1 MLPLPKKTPSDI
13 AQMLRHASLAALI
26 PAILVLSPL
35 VGWFLGK
42 WVGGWIH
49 FPRQGAL
56 VGVLLGFIAGVRE
69 TITLIRRINAE
80 MR

>member
-1 MLPLPKKTPSDI
+1 MLPLGKKTPSDT
-13 AQMLRHASLAALI
+13 ARMLRYASMAALI

-49 FPRQGAL
+49 YPRQGAL

-69 TITLIRRINAE
+69 TINLIRRINE
-80 MR
+80 ELR